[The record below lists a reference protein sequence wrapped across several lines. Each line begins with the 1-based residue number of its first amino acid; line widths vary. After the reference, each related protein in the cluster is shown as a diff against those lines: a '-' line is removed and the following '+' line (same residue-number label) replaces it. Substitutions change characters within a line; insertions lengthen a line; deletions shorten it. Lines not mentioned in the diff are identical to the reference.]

1 MRKILLIL
9 MILCTHA
16 LADNNCNRVNVSKE
30 YEIIE
35 TIMRIRVKY
44 PPTHKGTLIL
54 WNDYLNK

>member
-1 MRKILLIL
+1 

-16 LADNNCNRVNVSKE
+16 LADTNCNRVNVSKE

-44 PPTHKGTLIL
+44 PPGYEGTLIL